1 MVFDNVVILAA
12 DDADARLDA
21 TVVVVD
27 VTVANDGDAVAIVDF
42 GSSCRSVNCGFPR

>member
-12 DDADARLDA
+12 DARLDA
-21 TVVVVD
+21 IVVVD